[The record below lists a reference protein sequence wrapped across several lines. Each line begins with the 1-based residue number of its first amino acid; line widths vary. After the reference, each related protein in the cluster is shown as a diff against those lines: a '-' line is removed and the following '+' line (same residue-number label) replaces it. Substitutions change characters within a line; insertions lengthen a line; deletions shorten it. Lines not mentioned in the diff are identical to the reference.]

1 MRAIFVKMNPLTIAL
16 VVLSLVAGPV
26 VGFAQ
31 TVDVV
36 AEVRD
41 VLLENGSTL
50 RGIVTDRAGNPVP
63 NTNVRILSNGA
74 QVAAVQSDSA
84 GRFQVDGMRE
94 GEHVVEGAGNSID
107 YRLWRPETAPP
118 GAAEEARLIVERGV
132 VYEPSQPAYQPT
144 SRPTAA
150 PRRGFMG
157 RAFANYPLLTTAALL
172 GAGIGSGIA
181 IGSGSNP
188 APVSP

>member
-1 MRAIFVKMNPLTIAL
+1 MRSMFMKLNPLTIAL
-16 VVLSLVAGPV
+16 VALSLVAGPV
-26 VGFAQ
+26 AGFAQ
-31 TVDVV
+31 TNGVV

-41 VLLENGSTL
+41 VLLENGGTL

-63 NTNVRILSNGA
+63 NTNVRILSNGS
-74 QVAAVQSDSA
+74 QVATVQSDSA

-94 GEHVVEGAGNSID
+94 GEHVVEGAGNSVD

-118 GAAEEARLIVERGV
+118 GVAEEAQLIVDRGV
-132 VYEPSQPAYQPT
+132 VYEPAQPAYQPT
-144 SRPTAA
+144 SRPPTA

-181 IGSGSNP
+181 IGASSNSTP
-188 APVSP
+188 ATP

>member
-1 MRAIFVKMNPLTIAL
+1 MRAMLEKLNPLTVAL
-16 VVLSLVAGPV
+16 VLLSLVAGPV

-31 TVDVV
+31 TDLVV
-36 AEVRD
+36 AEARD

-63 NTNVRILSNGA
+63 NTNVRILSNGSEIA
-74 QVAAVQSDSA
+74 SVQSDSA

-94 GEHVVEGAGNSID
+94 GEHVVEGAGNSVP

-118 GAAEEARLIVERGV
+118 GVTDQAQLIVERGV
-132 VYEPSQPAYQPT
+132 VYEPAQPVYQPT
-144 SRPTAA
+144 SRPPAA
-150 PRRGFMG
+150 PRRGFLG

-181 IGSGSNP
+181 IGSSSDSTP
-188 APVSP
+188 ASP